1 MSSSEIPPP
10 ISIPTPL
17 PVWRPGNLADHVN
30 KRVAVDT
37 GCLESL
43 DGLDH
48 QLLIGDLRRISEHA
62 YLVPSLIYECESVDD
77 GGRFRERRAHFVD
90 GRLVMA
96 ITDRDQTTFITC
108 FHLHKNTGGSCPGKP
123 QNEADSAR
131 RLLAEKQRLSTA
143 PSTRI
148 RNLKFLES

>member
-1 MSSSEIPPP
+1 MSSSEMPPLV
-10 ISIPTPL
+10 TTLKPL
-17 PVWRPGNLADHVN
+17 PKWKPRDLAEHAN

-62 YLVPSLIYECESVDD
+62 YLVPSLVYECESVDD

-96 ITDRDQTTFITC
+96 ITDRARRAFITC

-123 QNEADSAR
+123 QDEADSAR

-143 PSTRI
+143 PSSRI
-148 RNLKFLES
+148 RNLKFLKS

>member
-1 MSSSEIPPP
+1 
-10 ISIPTPL
+10 
-17 PVWRPGNLADHVN
+17 VN

-62 YLVPSLIYECESVDD
+62 YLVPSLVYECESVDD
-77 GGRFRERRAHFVD
+77 GGRFRERCAHFVD

-96 ITDRDQTTFITC
+96 ITDRYRRAFITC
-108 FHLHKNTGGSCPGKP
+108 FHLHKNTGGACPGKP
-123 QNEADSAR
+123 QDEADSAR
-131 RLLAEKQRLSTA
+131 RLLAEKERLSTA

-148 RNLKFLES
+148 RNLKFLKS